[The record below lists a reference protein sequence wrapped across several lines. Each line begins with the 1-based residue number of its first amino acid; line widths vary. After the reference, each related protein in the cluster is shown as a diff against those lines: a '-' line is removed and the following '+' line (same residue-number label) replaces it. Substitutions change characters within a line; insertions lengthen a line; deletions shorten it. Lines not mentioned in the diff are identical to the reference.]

1 MPVAMGAALAALVVH
16 IVAYILAPEIFN
28 YTLKPTDQYTDTV
41 KDETKRVYFK
51 VKKEAPE
58 PPDTE
63 IEEEK
68 PKEKELAA
76 EDLEPMDVDLLDTE
90 LTELEMEL
98 GGAAFSVVYAEGF
111 AVESNIASLNVSA
124 SRGKLRVKEKITF
137 GRTDGGAKIILYVP
151 ENFVFATAEI
161 ETGAGDFNLSSF
173 SAKQL
178 SLSLGAGKVVI
189 GELTVTGEA
198 EIDGG
203 AGAFTINGGSI
214 RSLDFDMGVGDAQIR
229 TELLGQCELNFG
241 IGKAS
246 ITLLG
251 GAENYKLDIEKGIG
265 RVTVGGE
272 EQHGSTVYGI
282 GNTLVDIECGIGEV
296 NVSFE

>member
-1 MPVAMGAALAALVVH
+1 MTNKSSLTDGQKIIKYTAMTLA
-16 IVAYILAPEIFN
+16 ILLIAGIASGIAGIIEAIFGEGLLGEMRR
-28 YTLKPTDQYTDTV
+28 YEV
-41 KDETKRVYFK
+41 
-51 VKKEAPE
+51 
-58 PPDTE
+58 TE
-63 IEEEK
+63 
-68 PKEKELAA
+68 
-76 EDLEPMDVDLLDTE
+76 DV
-90 LTELEMEL
+90 TELEMEI
-98 GGAAFSVVYAEGF
+98 GGGAFSVVYAEGF

-151 ENFVFATAEI
+151 ENFVFETAEI